1 MIKNFL
7 RYTLYFLILII
18 IVIFYLSF
26 VGIQTKSFN
35 NLIKEEVLKTNSK
48 INIELNT
55 IRAILR
61 LKDFSLNLETLE
73 PRISYNSK
81 EVILNKISTNFSL
94 VSFFNKKFSIDDL
107 EISTKEIKLNDLITL
122 VRAHKDDGKLY
133 ILQKLITKGLISI
146 KLDLNFNEKGN
157 LKNNYVVKGVVKNVK
172 LKLPKKNKIQNL
184 NFDFLIKDKEYLIT
198 NITSQFQDIKL
209 QSKQIKINKKKKNFL
224 VSGDISNLENKINAQ
239 LIDLIFNDYSKK
251 FNNINFKSNNN
262 FSLRINSDFK
272 VSNLEIDSKIKI
284 KNLDYN
290 FSSKI
295 VQKYFPTYK
304 DLLKFKEHEIFVTSK
319 KNKIIINGKGKI
331 MIDGKIDTIKYKI
344 TKNNEN
350 YQFNSDFN
358 LKENSILVDFLNYK
372 KKENV
377 ESLLSVEGLF
387 KKGKILLFKKI
398 RFTENKNELF
408 IKNLNLNKNFK
419 INEIDNIKLNFLNQK
434 NIQNQI
440 NLSKLKND
448 YEIIGESFDAT
459 FILDQILKENEDTS
473 GSASILNNFSSTIKF
488 DIQKIF
494 LDEETPVYDFLG
506 TSKFKNN
513 ELIQL
518 NIESKF
524 IDDKKLKITVNTNKD
539 NEKITTLFSGNA
551 KPLVKKYK
559 FIKGFEG
566 GVLDFYSIK
575 NNNKSVSKLKIY
587 NFKLN
592 EVPALTKILT
602 LASLQGIA
610 DLLTGEGIRFNEYEM
625 SFSNTKKLMTI
636 DEIYAIG
643 PSISILMN
651 GYIESEKLISLRGT
665 LVPATT
671 INKVIGSIPF
681 FGDILVGKKTGEGV
695 FGVSFKIKGPPK
707 DLKTTVNP
715 IKTLTPRFITRTLEN
730 IKKD

>member
-172 LKLPKKNKIQNL
+172 LKLPKKNSIQNL
-184 NFDFLIKDKEYLIT
+184 NFDFLIRDKEYLIT